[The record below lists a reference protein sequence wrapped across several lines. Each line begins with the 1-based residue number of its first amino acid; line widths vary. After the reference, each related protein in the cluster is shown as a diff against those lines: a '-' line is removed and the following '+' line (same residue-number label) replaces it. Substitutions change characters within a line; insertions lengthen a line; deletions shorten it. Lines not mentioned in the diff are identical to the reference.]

1 MKTVMIVDD
10 ELPSRQLLMMA
21 CDWNALGYKILCEAR
36 NGKEALELYD
46 IHKPDLVF
54 TDIQMPVMDGL
65 ELIKA
70 IRVRNSQQKIII
82 LSCHEDFAYAKQ
94 ALKLGVLD
102 YLIKDA
108 LTEDVLF
115 NMLSSMS
122 EQPGDPG
129 SKSSGGPNGGSSE
142 NPEYGSSSP
151 QNIRV
156 MDNLLYHMMQDKIT
170 PAQVAELMEK
180 PLSTDGEFFC
190 VAVKPEWSAGKMPQ
204 QTSLICEKIRTVLRA
219 AEGGDVCQTSNNTFF
234 ALAFLSASYS
244 KMMLFNKR
252 YSLIQLI
259 RNSLEE
265 ILDCPLTIGSSN
277 CSKSPFAVRQMI
289 EEAQQALDSRMFYG
303 KGKTL
308 YYQNEHSRT
317 HAVQIE
323 VLNLRIE
330 KIKAAI
336 GNLNTEQLGQEI
348 STLYEKDIRG
358 IMQYNYVQYINSL
371 LLGHLTMRCSSENI
385 GYDIV
390 FDCGRI
396 SIDELERLET
406 VQEMCDWF
414 IERFSRLLN
423 EIRKRTSKDRS
434 PRQHRILLYI
444 QENYT
449 FDINLDTI
457 ADHFGL
463 HKVYL
468 AKTFKDEFGESINEY
483 IRKLRIEKAKE
494 LLCNEEVHVSDIVD
508 VVGFNNPQS
517 FYTIFKRFVGMSPG
531 EYREQQVAIK
541 HRRIS

>member
-21 CDWNALGYKILCEAR
+21 CDWKALGYRILCEAR
-36 NGKEALELYD
+36 NGKEALELYEK
-46 IHKPDLVF
+46 HKPDLVI

-70 IRVRNSQQKIII
+70 IRSKNSQQKIII
-82 LSCHEDFAYAKQ
+82 LSCHEDFSYAKQ

-115 NMLSSMS
+115 NMLSNMS
-122 EQPGDPG
+122 AQPDNPDPR
-129 SKSSGGPNGGSSE
+129 SPSPKNGQDTE
-142 NPEYGSSSP
+142 
-151 QNIRV
+151 
-156 MDNLLYHMMQDKIT
+156 NLLYLTMQDKIT
-170 PAQVAELMEK
+170 PDQMAERMGKYLANDE
-180 PLSTDGEFFC
+180 EYFC
-190 VAVKPEWSAGKMPQ
+190 FAVKPEQSTGKISQ
-204 QTSLICEKIRTVLRA
+204 QTEVICEKIRSVLHLS
-219 AEGGDVCQTSNNTFF
+219 EGGDVCPASNNTFF
-234 ALAFLSASYS
+234 VLAFLSASYS

-252 YSLIQLI
+252 YSVIQQVRDL
-259 RNSLEE
+259 LEKV
-265 ILDCPLTIGSSN
+265 LDCPLTIGSSN
-277 CSKSPFAVRQMI
+277 CSKSPFAIRQMI

-308 YYQNEHSRT
+308 YYQNEQSRT
-317 HAVQIE
+317 NAVHIE
-323 VLNLRIE
+323 VLNLRID
-330 KIKAAI
+330 KIKSAI
-336 GNLNTEQLGQEI
+336 GNLDDVQLRQEI
-348 STLYEKDIRG
+348 TTLYEKDIQG
-358 IMQYNYVQYINSL
+358 IMQYNYVQYINAL
-371 LLGHLTMRCSSENI
+371 LMGHLTVRCSSENI
-385 GYDIV
+385 AYDIV
-390 FDCGRI
+390 FDSGKI
-396 SIDELERLET
+396 SMDELERLET

-414 IERFSRLLN
+414 IERFNRLLT
-423 EIRKRTSKDRS
+423 EEKKRTIKDHS
-434 PRQHRILLYI
+434 PRQHRILFYI

-457 ADHFGL
+457 AEHFGL

-494 LLCNEEVHVSDIVD
+494 LLSNEEVFVSDIIE

-531 EYREQQVAIK
+531 EYREQQVALK
-541 HRRIS
+541 HRKIC